1 MSRKLHLLILGDS
14 GGRVR
19 ELHVPR
25 ALVVGLL
32 CLGASSLA
40 ALGAGVFF
48 VATRATHAAAQ
59 AVPASSLAQQ
69 LKRPK
74 LTAPTA
80 ALSAAEAPT
89 LPCPTEM
96 LLIDGSYCPQVRQ
109 SCVKH
114 VDPDGSVL
122 RSLRCAEYAAP
133 SVCTS
138 AERSPLRYCIDRE
151 EHAPGPQAKASNNQT
166 LASAQASCEAQ
177 GKRLCSEAEW
187 TFACEG
193 EAMQPYPYGFVR
205 DGARCNTD
213 QTDLVT
219 QAGALRDLRAAPDAF
234 PECVSPFGVHNLS
247 GNVEEYVLASDGSAL
262 RKGAYWQ
269 PGAAQCRARQSH
281 TDRSYSGVE
290 TGFRCCARAQR
301 P

>member
-1 MSRKLHLLILGDS
+1 MR
-14 GGRVR
+14 
-19 ELHVPR
+19 
-25 ALVVGLL
+25 
-32 CLGASSLA
+32 SLA
-40 ALGAGVFF
+40 
-48 VATRATHAAAQ
+48 H
-59 AVPASSLAQQ
+59 Q
-69 LKRPK
+69 LKRPV
-74 LTAPTA
+74 LAPPA
-80 ALSAAEAPT
+80 AAKAPA
-89 LPCPTEM
+89 LPCSAEM
-96 LLIDGSYCPQVRQ
+96 LLIEGNYCPQVRQ

-281 TDRSYSGVE
+281 TDATYSGVE
-290 TGFRCCARAQR
+290 TGFRCCARAQPR
-301 P
+301 

>member
-1 MSRKLHLLILGDS
+1 MSRTIRLLILGDP

-19 ELHVPR
+19 ELRVPR
-25 ALVVGLL
+25 AVLVGLL
-32 CLGASSLA
+32 CLGVSSLA
-40 ALGAGVFF
+40 ALGAAVFF
-48 VATRATHAAAQ
+48 VATRATRAVTQKTPAA
-59 AVPASSLAQQ
+59 SLVRQ
-69 LKRPK
+69 LKRPA
-74 LTAPTA
+74 LVTPA
-80 ALSAAEAPT
+80 ALQSPAQT
-89 LPCPTEM
+89 CPTEM
-96 LLIDGSYCPQVRQ
+96 LLVRGKYCPSARQ
-109 SCVKH
+109 TCVKH

-138 AERSPLRYCIDRE
+138 AEQPALRYCIDRE
-151 EHAPGPQAKASNNQT
+151 EHAPHPHAKASNNQT
-166 LASAQASCEAQ
+166 LASAQASCSAQ

-219 QAGALRDLRAAPDAF
+219 PAGALRDLRADPEAF

-247 GNVEEYVLASDGSAL
+247 GNVEEYVLAADGSAL

-281 TDRSYSGVE
+281 TDPSYSGVE
-290 TGFRCCARAQR
+290 TGFRCCADAGR